1 MPSFSQETKE
11 QIRQAVDIVDLVG
24 GYMQLR
30 PQGRGYVGL
39 CPFHDDKRPSMQ
51 VNPERQSFKC
61 WVCQTGGDIFS
72 FIMNIEGVEFRQA
85 LEILADRAGISL
97 EQMTNGPRPEPG
109 SPGDKKTLFAAM
121 AWAEELYHKCLLQ
134 SPEAEMVK
142 QYLAERDISQ
152 ASIDRFRIGF
162 APTGWDWLLSKAQS
176 AGFSPAVL
184 ERVNLIS
191 QSKNRSGWYDQ
202 FRGRLIF
209 PIRDVRSRPV
219 ALGGRVIPK
228 IAEAESNPN
237 YTPAKYVNTSETPIY
252 SKSNTLYALDL
263 ARETIQKQNQIVVVE
278 GYTDVV
284 AAHQFGI
291 TNAVAA
297 CGTAMGMGQLN
308 LLRRFTDRVAL
319 VLDGDEAGRKRASEL
334 LELFIASPVDLRIL
348 TLPDGLDPCDF
359 ISEQG
364 ADRFNELLAN
374 APDALEHKL
383 LSVTNGMELSADN
396 THAASQAVEQLLS
409 TLAKLTPSL
418 GNVTSEAV
426 LREQSVLGRLA
437 RHFRLPEERLRSRLA
452 ELRSATK
459 SKPLFSSATQDD
471 PSTRKIQLSDLSAW
485 DREALELLVTDP
497 NSAESLL
504 NQIGEVDFQSVLA
517 QRIFSY
523 CRQSAEQ
530 GLLTPDKLLLEVEN
544 EQLKSLLIQLDES
557 ARERAG
563 SDLQLRIKDLLQ
575 HRDDRNEVAERGE
588 QITAIRK
595 GELNHDE
602 ADEAVIALFASR
614 KRRESGPLSTDG

>member
-24 GYMQLR
+24 GYLQLR
-30 PQGRGYVGL
+30 PQGRGYVGF
-39 CPFHDDKRPSMQ
+39 CPWHDDTRPSLQ

-61 WVCQTGGDIFS
+61 WVCDIGGDIFS
-72 FIMNIEGVEFRQA
+72 FLMRIEGIEFREA
-85 LEILADRAGISL
+85 LEMLADRVGISL
-97 EQMTNGPRPEPG
+97 QDTPQGPRPAPG
-109 SPGDKKTLFAAM
+109 TPGDKKTLFAAM
-121 AWAEELYHKCLLQ
+121 AWAEAQYHLNLSNSPQ
-134 SPEAEMVK
+134 SDIVK
-142 QYLAERDISQ
+142 QYLAERNISQ
-152 ASIDRFRIGF
+152 ESIDRFRIGF

-184 ERVNLIS
+184 ERVNLIALS
-191 QSKNRSGWYDQ
+191 QSRGSWYDQ

-219 ALGGRVIPK
+219 ALGGRVLPQL
-228 IAEAESNPN
+228 AEAEENSN

-263 ARETIQKQNQIVVVE
+263 ARETIQKENQIVVVE

-284 AAHQFGI
+284 AAHQHGI

-334 LELFIASPVDLRIL
+334 LELFISSPVDLRIL

-359 ISEQG
+359 ISSQG
-364 ADRFNELLAN
+364 ADRFKQMLAK

-383 LSVTNGMELSADN
+383 QSVTLGMELSADN
-396 THAASQAVEQLLS
+396 THAASQAVEQLLA
-409 TLAKLTPSL
+409 TLAKLRPSL
-418 GNVTSEAV
+418 GDVSSETV

-437 RHFRLPEERLRSRLA
+437 RHFRLPEERLRTRLA
-452 ELRSATK
+452 ELRSSAK
-459 SKPLFSSATQDD
+459 SKPLFSSSNNEEPT
-471 PSTRKIQLSDLSAW
+471 PSKLQLSDLSAW

-497 NSAESLL
+497 QAAESLL
-504 NQIGEVDFQSVLA
+504 SQIGEVDFQSVLA

-523 CRQSAEQ
+523 CRQSAEE
-530 GLLTPDKLLLEVEN
+530 GLLTPDKLLAGVEN